1 MKSVKEYVNEASL
14 DRSFYLVGTDSKK
27 TITKLRWNYIEE
39 IRDNLTRININST
52 QWAYNEVKN
61 ATSSHQLLKLLE
73 PIEEYQDIIVKY
85 ERNPNDEDLIYE
97 LKTTVR
103 TLAKLGLWK

>member
-27 TITKLRWNYIEE
+27 TIIKLRWNYIEE

-52 QWAYNEVKN
+52 QWAYKEVEN
-61 ATSSHQLLKLLE
+61 ATFSHALLRLRE
-73 PIEEYQDIIVKY
+73 PIEDYQDMIVKY
-85 ERNPNDEDLIYE
+85 ERNPNDEDLVYK
-97 LKTTVR
+97 LKSTVR
-103 TLAKLGLWK
+103 TLKQLELWK